1 MKSKIFSF
9 VLISFFA
16 VTLISCNK
24 VKYSS
29 NFAGIPIYPTTELS
43 LDADTGKNSH
53 SEMYLDPYF
62 KEDYEKAIEYFM
74 KNIDK
79 SIWDINEVENQPL
92 GTLDKIKAYKLTS
105 GDKKVTLTIGFS
117 KSEKTGR
124 NLIVS
129 IVGNKLTV
137 H

>member
-1 MKSKIFSF
+1 MKSKVFSF
-9 VLISFFA
+9 VLIFLIG

-43 LDADTGKNSH
+43 LDADTGKNLH

-62 KEDYEKAIEYFM
+62 KGDYKKAVEYFM
-74 KNIDK
+74 NNIDK
-79 SIWDINEVENQPL
+79 SIWDIKEVKNQPI
-92 GTLDKIKAYKLTS
+92 GTLDKIKAYKLTN

-129 IVGNKLTV
+129 IAGNKLTV
-137 H
+137 Q